1 MGNPDFAVSDHNY
14 RFVTRYNGCR
24 DMARFFLDR
33 AWGPGVCH
41 DQIWIA
47 VF

>member
-1 MGNPDFAVSDHNY
+1 MGNSHFAVSGHNY
-14 RFVTRYNGCR
+14 RFVTGHNGAG

-33 AWGPGVCH
+33 PEHPGVCH
-41 DQIWIA
+41 DQIWIT